1 MWYGLQT
8 RSGNQSR
15 PLHREETPVHTDHTT
30 TPSAPAHLAEPPF
43 IRRLL
48 ITLTLAVLLVAV
60 VSNGAAYLGGVA
72 FAQNVMQLT
81 PITAYVFG
89 GVIELALAVVAG
101 ATFIEAYRLQPTAV
115 FRTATWALSGV
126 SGLFGALFEVME
138 YLTGDLSL
146 SAAASAAGWRMFAP
160 FLAAGLWELV
170 IHLFCGNRHRAH
182 RAQER
187 RHALLYGFFK
197 AGEAEGLAHG
207 TWRAPVAAARARA
220 AARRI
225 AKHVPRDERDAELGS
240 WLASA
245 QYGEHVRVSVAAIAA
260 RTAQKMQG
268 DLVAHEPN
276 LQPAVATPDVQPV
289 AVATPV
295 QIAPVQPVADAPAS
309 AVAPAPVQPAVA
321 PAVATPVQENVQ
333 KYSARVAAAVQREHR
348 AIVADLSPAQTA
360 PAQPR
365 ASVSERRDV
374 VRKFLQEHAD
384 ATGDAVHK
392 ALLAAGHDVKLR
404 TAYNDR
410 DAVKAAMA

>member
-1 MWYGLQT
+1 M
-8 RSGNQSR
+8 
-15 PLHREETPVHTDHTT
+15 HTDHTT
-30 TPSAPAHLAEPPF
+30 TPTGPAHLAEPAF
-43 IRRLL
+43 IHRLL

-81 PITAYVFG
+81 PVTAYVFG

-207 TWRAPVAAARARA
+207 TWRAPMAAARARA

-260 RTAQKMQG
+260 RTAHRMQG
-268 DLVAHEPN
+268 DLTAHEVQMQDAPAPA
-276 LQPAVATPDVQPV
+276 LQTPDVQK
-289 AVATPV
+289 
-295 QIAPVQPVADAPAS
+295 VQP
-309 AVAPAPVQPAVA
+309 APAPVPA
-321 PAVATPVQENVQ
+321 PAPAAVQTPATADLQPEPATDVQN
-333 KYSARVAAAVQREHR
+333 YGARVAAAVQREER
-348 AIVADLSPAQTA
+348 AILADVQAVPA
-360 PAQPR
+360 PAPK
-365 ASVSERRDV
+365 ASITERRNV
-374 VRKFLQEHAD
+374 VRAFLQEHRD

-392 ALLAAGHDVKLR
+392 ALVAAGHNTSLR

-410 DAVKAAMA
+410 DVVLAGG

>member
-1 MWYGLQT
+1 M
-8 RSGNQSR
+8 
-15 PLHREETPVHTDHTT
+15 HTDHTT
-30 TPSAPAHLAEPPF
+30 THAGPAHLAEPAF
-43 IRRLL
+43 IHRLL
-48 ITLTLAVLLVAV
+48 IALTFAVLLVAV

-72 FAQNVMQLT
+72 FAQNVMRLE

-138 YLTGDLSL
+138 YVTGSLSL
-146 SAAASAAGWRMFAP
+146 SAAVSAAGWRLFAP

-170 IHLFCGNRHRAH
+170 IHLFCGHRHRAH

-187 RHALLYGFFK
+187 RHELLYGFFK

-207 TWRAPVAAARARA
+207 TWRAPLAAARARA

-225 AKHVPRDERDAELGS
+225 AKHVPRTERDTELGA
-240 WLASA
+240 WLSSA
-245 QYGEHVRVSVAAIAA
+245 QYAEQVRVEVAAIAA
-260 RTAQKMQG
+260 RTARKMQG
-268 DLVAHEPN
+268 DLVAHEMH
-276 LQPAVATPDVQPV
+276 LQPAVATPEVQPV
-289 AVATPV
+289 AQPVAQPEVATPV
-295 QIAPVQPVADAPAS
+295 QIAPVQTVSPAP
-309 AVAPAPVQPAVA
+309 APAPVQPEVA
-321 PAVATPVQENVQ
+321 PEVQEDAAN
-333 KYSARVAAAVQREHR
+333 YGARVAAAVQREHR
-348 AIVADLSPAQTA
+348 AIVADLPPAQTA

-365 ASVSERRDV
+365 ASVSERRQL
-374 VRKFLQEHAD
+374 VRAFLQEHAD

-410 DAVKAAMA
+410 DAVKAGMA

>member
-1 MWYGLQT
+1 
-8 RSGNQSR
+8 
-15 PLHREETPVHTDHTT
+15 VHTDHTT
-30 TPSAPAHLAEPPF
+30 TPAGPAHLAEPAF
-43 IRRLL
+43 IHRLL
-48 ITLTLAVLLVAV
+48 IALTLAVLLVAV

-72 FAQNVMQLT
+72 FAQNVMRLD

-138 YLTGDLSL
+138 YVTGNLSL

-170 IHLFCGNRHRAH
+170 IHLFCGHRHRAH

-187 RHALLYGFFK
+187 RHELLYGFFK

-207 TWRAPVAAARARA
+207 TWRAPLAAARARA

-225 AKHVPRDERDAELGS
+225 AKHVPRQERDVELGA
-240 WLASA
+240 WLSSA
-245 QYGEHVRVSVAAIAA
+245 QYAEQVRVEVAAIAA

-268 DLVAHEPN
+268 DLVAHEPH
-276 LQPAVATPDVQPV
+276 LQPTVATADVHPV
-289 AVATPV
+289 AQQDV
-295 QIAPVQPVADAPAS
+295 APVQR
-309 AVAPAPVQPAVA
+309 VAPAPAPAPAPATVQPAVA
-321 PAVATPVQENVQ
+321 PEVQEDAAN
-333 KYSARVAAAVQREHR
+333 YGARVAAAVQREHR
-348 AIVADLSPAQTA
+348 AIVADLPPAQTA

-365 ASVSERRDV
+365 ASVSERREL
-374 VRKFLQEHAD
+374 VRAFLQEHAD

>member
-1 MWYGLQT
+1 M
-8 RSGNQSR
+8 
-15 PLHREETPVHTDHTT
+15 HTDHTT
-30 TPSAPAHLAEPPF
+30 TPAGPAHLAEPAF
-43 IRRLL
+43 IHRLL
-48 ITLTLAVLLVAV
+48 IALTLAVLLVAV
-60 VSNGAAYLGGVA
+60 VSNGAAYLGGIA
-72 FAQNVMQLT
+72 FAQNVMRLE

-138 YLTGDLSL
+138 YLAGDLSL

-170 IHLFCGNRHRAH
+170 IHLFCGHRHRAH

-187 RHALLYGFFK
+187 RHELLFGFFK

-207 TWRAPVAAARARA
+207 TWRAPLAAARARA

-225 AKHVPRDERDAELGS
+225 AKHVPRQERDTELGA

-245 QYGEHVRVSVAAIAA
+245 QYAEQVRVEVAAIAA
-260 RTAQKMQG
+260 RTAQKMRG
-268 DLVAHEPN
+268 DLVANEPH
-276 LQPAVATPDVQPV
+276 LQPAVATAEVQP
-289 AVATPV
+289 
-295 QIAPVQPVADAPAS
+295 
-309 AVAPAPVQPAVA
+309 VA
-321 PAVATPVQENVQ
+321 PAVAPVQTVAPAPAPAVAPVQTAVAPEVQ
-333 KYSARVAAAVQREHR
+333 KDVQNYGARVAAAVQREHR
-348 AIVADLSPAQTA
+348 AIVADLPPAQTA

-365 ASVSERRDV
+365 ATVRERREL
-374 VRKFLQEHAD
+374 VRSFLQEHAD
-384 ATGDAVHK
+384 ATGEAVHK

-410 DAVKAAMA
+410 DAVKAGMA

>member
-1 MWYGLQT
+1 M
-8 RSGNQSR
+8 
-15 PLHREETPVHTDHTT
+15 HTDHTT
-30 TPSAPAHLAEPPF
+30 TPAGPAHLAEPAF
-43 IRRLL
+43 IHRLL
-48 ITLTLAVLLVAV
+48 IALTLAVLLVAV

-72 FAQNVMQLT
+72 FAQNVMRLE

-138 YLTGDLSL
+138 YVSGSLSL
-146 SAAASAAGWRMFAP
+146 SAAVSAAGWRLFAP

-170 IHLFCGNRHRAH
+170 IHLFCGHRHRAH

-187 RHALLYGFFK
+187 RHELLYGFFK

-207 TWRAPVAAARARA
+207 TWRAPLAAARARA

-225 AKHVPRDERDAELGS
+225 AKHVPRTERDSELGA
-240 WLASA
+240 WLSSA
-245 QYGEHVRVSVAAIAA
+245 QYAEQVRVEVAAIAA
-260 RTAQKMQG
+260 RTARKMQG
-268 DLVAHEPN
+268 DLVAHEMH

-289 AVATPV
+289 AQPAVATPV
-295 QIAPVQPVADAPAS
+295 QIAPVQTVAPAVATPVAPAP
-309 AVAPAPVQPAVA
+309 APAPVQPAVA
-321 PAVATPVQENVQ
+321 PEVHEDVQD
-333 KYSARVAAAVQREHR
+333 YGARVAAAVQREHR
-348 AIVADLSPAQTA
+348 AIVADLPPAQTA

-365 ASVSERRDV
+365 ASVSERRQL
-374 VRKFLQEHAD
+374 VRAFLQEHAD

-410 DAVKAAMA
+410 DAVKAGMA

>member
-1 MWYGLQT
+1 MWYGLYMSCQGT
-8 RSGNQSR
+8 SPDRCTERKPRAHR
-15 PLHREETPVHTDHTT
+15 PHT
-30 TPSAPAHLAEPPF
+30 TPSAPAHIAEPPF

-48 ITLTLAVLLVAV
+48 IALTLAVLLVAV

-72 FAQNVMQLT
+72 FAQNVMRLT

-115 FRTATWALSGV
+115 FRTATWALSGA

-138 YLTGDLSL
+138 YLTGALSL
-146 SAAASAAGWRMFAP
+146 SAAAWLLVAHVRAVPRRR
-160 FLAAGLWELV
+160 LWELV

-207 TWRAPVAAARARA
+207 TWRAPAAAARARA

-225 AKHVPRDERDAELGS
+225 AKHVPRDERDAQLGA

-245 QYGEHVRVSVAAIAA
+245 QYGEHVRVWSQ
-260 RTAQKMQG
+260 R
-268 DLVAHEPN
+268 
-276 LQPAVATPDVQPV
+276 LQPALHTACKRPDCTCSAACTCTCTCTCSRAACSCSRAGVATADLQPETAPDVQNYGDP
-289 AVATPV
+289 
-295 QIAPVQPVADAPAS
+295 
-309 AVAPAPVQPAVA
+309 
-321 PAVATPVQENVQ
+321 
-333 KYSARVAAAVQREHR
+333 VAAAVQREERAILAAVPTAEVQTHEPAPPSAATSSARSCRRTRMTRNAVHR
-348 AIVADLSPAQTA
+348 AL
-360 PAQPR
+360 
-365 ASVSERRDV
+365 VS
-374 VRKFLQEHAD
+374 
-384 ATGDAVHK
+384 
-392 ALLAAGHDVKLR
+392 AGHRISLR

-410 DAVKAAMA
+410 DVVMAGM

>member
-1 MWYGLQT
+1 M
-8 RSGNQSR
+8 
-15 PLHREETPVHTDHTT
+15 HTDHTT
-30 TPSAPAHLAEPPF
+30 THAGPAHLAEPAF
-43 IRRLL
+43 IHRLL
-48 ITLTLAVLLVAV
+48 IALTLAVLLVAV

-72 FAQNVMQLT
+72 FAQNVMRLE

-138 YLTGDLSL
+138 YVTGSLSL
-146 SAAASAAGWRMFAP
+146 SAAVSAAGWRLFAP

-170 IHLFCGNRHRAH
+170 IHLFCGHRHRAH

-187 RHALLYGFFK
+187 RHELLYGFFK

-207 TWRAPVAAARARA
+207 TWRAPLAAARARA

-225 AKHVPRDERDAELGS
+225 AKHVPRTERDTELGA
-240 WLASA
+240 WLSSA
-245 QYGEHVRVSVAAIAA
+245 QYAEQVRVEVAAIAA
-260 RTAQKMQG
+260 RTARKMQG
-268 DLVAHEPN
+268 DLVAHEMH
-276 LQPAVATPDVQPV
+276 LQPAVATPEVQPV
-289 AVATPV
+289 AQPVAQPEVATPV
-295 QIAPVQPVADAPAS
+295 QIAPVQTVSPAP
-309 AVAPAPVQPAVA
+309 APAPVQPEVA
-321 PAVATPVQENVQ
+321 PEVQEDAAN
-333 KYSARVAAAVQREHR
+333 YGARVAAAVQREHR
-348 AIVADLSPAQTA
+348 AIVADLPPAQTA

-365 ASVSERRDV
+365 ASVSERRQL
-374 VRKFLQEHAD
+374 VRAFLQEHAD

-410 DAVKAAMA
+410 DAVKAGMA